1 MTLACNV
8 AMGDGSV
15 RFVKNSINIRT
26 WRAMST
32 THGGEVTSPDQ
43 Y

>member
-1 MTLACNV
+1 LNV

-15 RFVKNSINIRT
+15 RFVKNSVDVRT

-32 THGGEVTSPDQ
+32 THGGEIVSADQ